1 MKYFMYYLFFM
12 AIIIIFAYFNSLQNV
27 EHFTP
32 KIRALYRP
40 YVRNARIIGEGFY
53 NKQKNNIS
61 NLFRKFG
68 IM

>member
-1 MKYFMYYLFFM
+1 MKYILHYCFF
-12 AIIIIFAYFNSLQNV
+12 IIIIVAFAYFNSMHNV

-32 KIRALYRP
+32 KIRAMYRP
-40 YVRNARIIGEGFY
+40 YFRSARITGENFY
-53 NKQKNNIS
+53 NKQKNAIS

>member
-1 MKYFMYYLFFM
+1 MRYLIYYFFF
-12 AIIIIFAYFNSLQNV
+12 IIIVVTFAYFNSLNDI

-32 KIRALYRP
+32 KIREMYRP
-40 YVRNARIIGEGFY
+40 YIRNTRKFGEGIY
-53 NKQKNNIS
+53 NKHKNNIY

>member
-1 MKYFMYYLFFM
+1 MQYLIYYCFFSLVVF
-12 AIIIIFAYFNSLQNV
+12 IFAYFNSLQDV
-27 EHFTP
+27 ENFTP
-32 KIRALYRP
+32 KVREIYRP
-40 YVRNARIIGEGFY
+40 YVRNARILGEGFY